1 MARII
6 RRNINYLNKDFTGF
20 RQSLIDFSKTYFPTS
35 YNDFTEA
42 SPGMMLMEMS
52 AYVGDV
58 LSFYL
63 DNQTQETFTQFARQN
78 KNLFELAYMFG
89 YKPKVTSVASVE
101 LEVSQVVPATATGS
115 VPNFDYALLIG
126 PNSTVASNAGGPDFL
141 IEDSIDFSYSSSLDP
156 TEIEVYEQAG
166 GQTVSF
172 LLTKRVKAISS
183 TINSTTVSVGDVPQE
198 FFTATIEDAN
208 IVGILDV
215 FDNQG
220 RRWYEVP
227 YLGQELIYDSIK
239 NTNPNDPNN
248 YLNKGEAPYLL
259 KTRQVANRFT
269 TRFTNSGSL
278 QLQFGAGK
286 STDTTEEVI
295 PNPENVGLG
304 LTFEKDKLTTAY
316 SPTNFIFTNT
326 YGIAPTGTLT
336 VRYLTGGGV
345 DANVPSNTLTT
356 LTGNINFQKTGL
368 SNSDVYFTSLSTTN
382 PAAASGGQDGDT
394 INEIRQNILSNYSSQ
409 QRTVTADDYLVR
421 ALSMPPKY
429 GDIAKAYIT
438 QTNLESVLPGE
449 IPSSLSLYI
458 LTFDNA
464 GKLTTASSTL
474 KQNLQTY
481 LSQHR
486 VIGDSIS
493 IKDGFIVN
501 IGIEFEIVVLPEYN
515 NNRVLTNC
523 IRAIQNQFNI
533 NRWQINQPILLKD
546 LSILLDSIVGV
557 QTVKNVQIVN
567 KVGVS
572 LGYSQYAYDIE
583 GATINNVVYPS
594 LDPMIFEVKN
604 PNSDIKGRVVP
615 M

>member
-1 MARII
+1 MAKIYK
-6 RRNINYLNKDFTGF
+6 RNINYLNKDFSQF
-20 RQSLIDFSKTYFPTS
+20 RAQLVNYAQTYFPTS
-35 YNDFTEA
+35 YNDFSEA

-63 DNQTQETFTQFARQN
+63 DNQTQETFTQFARQE

-89 YKPKVTSVASVE
+89 YKPKVTSVATVNLS
-101 LEVSQVVPATATGS
+101 VSQVVPATTTGS
-115 VPNFDYALLIG
+115 NPDFNYALLIQ
-126 PNSTVASNAGGPDFL
+126 PNAVVSSNAGGSNFL
-141 IEDSIDFSYSSSLDP
+141 IEDAIDFSYSSSLDP
-156 TEIEVYEQAG
+156 TEIEVYEAAG
-166 GQTVSF
+166 GETVSF
-172 LLTKRVKAISS
+172 LLTKTVRAISS
-183 TINSTTVSVGDVPQE
+183 TINTTNISAGNVPQE
-198 FFTATIEDAN
+198 FFTTTIDNDN
-208 IVGILDV
+208 IIGILDV
-215 FDNQG
+215 LDDEGNK
-220 RRWYEVP
+220 WYEVP
-227 YLGQELIYDSIK
+227 YLGQELVYDSIK

-248 YLNKGEAPYLL
+248 YQNSGNVPYLL
-259 KTRQVANRFT
+259 KTKQVANRFT
-269 TRFTNSGSL
+269 TRYVNSGSL
-278 QLQFGAGK
+278 QIQFGAGK

-304 LTFEKDKLTTAY
+304 LTFEKDKLTAAY

-326 YGIAPTGTLT
+326 YGVAPTGNLT

-345 DANVPSNTLTT
+345 SANVPSNTLTT
-356 LTGNINFQKTGL
+356 LNGVISFQKTGL
-368 SNSDVYFTSLSTTN
+368 SNSDVYFDSLSVN
-382 PAAASGGQDGDT
+382 NYVAASGGQDGDT
-394 INEIRQNILSNYSSQ
+394 IEEIRQNILSNYSSQ

-458 LTFDNA
+458 LTFNNA

-481 LSQHR
+481 LSQNR

-501 IGIEFEIVVLPEYN
+501 IGVDFEIIVLPEYN
-515 NNRVLTNC
+515 NNQVLTQC
-523 IRAIQNQFNI
+523 ITALQTYFAINN
-533 NRWQINQPILLKD
+533 WQMNQPILLKD
-546 LSILLDSIVGV
+546 LSILLDKIPGV
-557 QTVKNVQIVN
+557 QTVKNVYITN
-567 KVGVS
+567 KVGTS

-594 LDPMIFEVKN
+594 LDPMIFEVKY
-604 PNSDIKGRVVP
+604 PDTDIKGRVVP

>member
-1 MARII
+1 MATIK
-6 RRNINYLNKDFTGF
+6 RNINYLNKDFTQF
-20 RQSLIDFSKTYFPTS
+20 RAQLVNYAQTYFPTS
-35 YNDFTEA
+35 YSDFTEA

-63 DNQTQETFTQFARQN
+63 DNQTQETFTQFARQTR
-78 KNLFELAYMFG
+78 NLYDLAYMFG
-89 YKPKVTSVASVE
+89 YKPKTTSVATVE
-101 LEVSQVVPATATGS
+101 LEISQVVPALSTGS
-115 VPNFDYALLIG
+115 APDFSYALLINPNATVSSNVGG
-126 PNSTVASNAGGPDFL
+126 PNFL
-141 IEDSIDFSYSSSLDP
+141 IEDAVDFSHSSSLDP
-156 TEIEVYEQAG
+156 TLVEVYEAAG
-166 GQTVSF
+166 GDTVSF
-172 LLTKRVKAISS
+172 LLTKTVKAISATINTATINAGNIPTEFFTT
-183 TINSTTVSVGDVPQE
+183 TINSS
-198 FFTATIEDAN
+198 N
-208 IVGILDV
+208 IIGILDMY
-215 FDNQG
+215 DSTGNQ
-220 RRWYEVP
+220 WYEVP
-227 YLGQELIYDSIK
+227 YLGQELVYESIK

-248 YLNKGEAPYLL
+248 YLNNGEVPYLL
-259 KTRQVANRFT
+259 KTKQVANRFT
-269 TRFTNSGSL
+269 TRLIDSGSL
-278 QLQFGAGK
+278 QIQFGAGK

-304 LTFEKDKLTTAY
+304 LTFEKDKLTAAY

-326 YGIAPTGTLT
+326 YGVAPTGNLT

-345 DANVPSNTLTT
+345 SANVPSNTLTT
-356 LTGNINFQKTGL
+356 INGNITFQQTGL
-368 SNSDVYFTSLSTTN
+368 TNSDVYFNSLRVN
-382 PAAASGGQDGDT
+382 NLVAASGGQNGDT
-394 INEIRQNILSNYSSQ
+394 TQEIRQNILSNYSSQ

-458 LTFDNA
+458 LTFRSD
-464 GKLTTASSTL
+464 GTLTTASSTL

-493 IKDGFIVN
+493 IKDGFVIN
-501 IGIEFEIVVLPEYN
+501 IGVEFEIVVLPEYN
-515 NNRVLTNC
+515 NNQVLNAC
-523 IRAIQNQFNI
+523 ISSLRNHFQI
-533 NRWQINQPILLKD
+533 NNWQINQPIMLKD
-546 LSILLDSIVGV
+546 LSILLDKITGV
-557 QTVKNVQIVN
+557 QTVKNVKIVN

-572 LGYSQYAYDIE
+572 LGYSKYAYDIE

-594 LDPMIFEVKN
+594 LDPMIFEVKY

>member
-215 FDNQG
+215 FDDQG

-382 PAAASGGQDGDT
+382 PTAASGGQDGDT
-394 INEIRQNILSNYSSQ
+394 ISEIRQNILSNYSSQ

-458 LTFDNA
+458 LTFDNT

>member
-1 MARII
+1 MAKIY
-6 RRNINYLNKDFTGF
+6 RRNINYLNKDFQGF
-20 RQSLIDFSKTYFPTS
+20 RNSLINYAQTYFPTS

-63 DNQTQETFTQFARQN
+63 DNQTQETFTQFARQT

-101 LEVSQVVPATATGS
+101 LEVSQVIPATATGS
-115 VPNFDYALLIG
+115 IPNFDYALFIQ
-126 PNSTVASNAGGPDFL
+126 PNATVKSNVGGPSFL
-141 IEDSIDFSYSSSLDP
+141 IEDAIDFSYSSSLDP
-156 TEIEVYEQAG
+156 TEVEVYEQAG

-172 LLTKRVKAISS
+172 LLTKTVKAISA
-183 TINSTTVSVGDVPQE
+183 TINSTTINTGNTPQE
-198 FFTATIEDAN
+198 FYTTTINNNN
-208 IVGILDV
+208 IIGILDMTDANNNPW
-215 FDNQG
+215 F
-220 RRWYEVP
+220 EVP
-227 YLGQELIYDSIK
+227 YLGQELVYTSVK

-248 YLNKGEAPYLL
+248 YLNKGDVPYLL
-259 KTRQVANRFT
+259 KTTQVANRYT
-269 TRFTNSGSL
+269 TRFIDSGSL
-278 QLQFGAGK
+278 QIQFGAGK
-286 STDTTEEVI
+286 STDTTEEVL

-326 YGIAPTGTLT
+326 YGIAPTGLLT

-345 DANVPSNTLTT
+345 SANVPSNTLTT
-356 LTGNINFQKTGL
+356 LTGNISFQKTGL
-368 SNSDVYFTSLSTTN
+368 SNSDVYFNSLTVN
-382 PAAASGGQDGDT
+382 NRFAASGGQDGDT
-394 INEIRQNILSNYSSQ
+394 ISEIRQNIISNYSSQ

-458 LTFDNA
+458 LTFNNT

-493 IKDGFIVN
+493 IKDGFVVN
-501 IGIEFEIVVLPEYN
+501 IGIEFEIVVLPEFN
-515 NNRVLTNC
+515 NNQILNTC
-523 IRAIQNQFNI
+523 ISRLKNQFLTS
-533 NRWQINQPILLKD
+533 RWQINQPIMLKD
-546 LSILLDSIVGV
+546 ISILLDRVPGV
-557 QTVKNVQIVN
+557 QTVKNVYITN
-567 KVGVS
+567 KVGAS

-594 LDPMIFEVKN
+594 LDPMIFEVKY
-604 PNSDIKGRVVP
+604 PNTDIKGRVVP